1 MSARVQRFMP
11 CDPQFVSETVAETVS
26 ETDAETVSETG
37 HVPNGQDGGL

>member
-1 MSARVQRFMP
+1 MSTHVQRFMP
-11 CDPQFVSETVAETVS
+11 CDPQFVSETVA